1 MFSLDEIKIVS
12 LKYKVFFIH
21 FVLKKGMTMK
31 KNIPLSIIRNFKAN
45 EEVRAYLLL
54 KEKHL
59 RLTRD
64 GKPYLDVMLSDRSG
78 NIIGKIW
85 EHAGEIEPMIETGS
99 PVGVRAIVEE
109 YRNTRQLNIKR
120 IVPVNEEDFSS
131 KGFSWE
137 LILPQSEKNS
147 DKLWRFVE
155 KNIEKVE
162 NTHLNTLLQLL
173 IVDNR
178 AKILKHPASLRLH
191 HATMGGFLEHTVY
204 MLNLGVHA
212 AKQYKLDQ
220 DLVISG
226 ILLHDIGKLEELS
239 GYPNNLYTDEG
250 NFLGHVVMGYNM
262 VDRAIARIEGFPPE
276 LSLKIKHILLSHQ
289 GAYENQSPKKPA
301 FPEALLI
308 HYLDELDA
316 RMDMMKTAINQELDD
331 GDWTSMK
338 NYFRVPLYKS
348 NKDIHGSQDE
358 QDETDTDQKS

>member
-1 MFSLDEIKIVS
+1 MN
-12 LKYKVFFIH
+12 
-21 FVLKKGMTMK
+21 MK
-31 KNIPLSIIRNFKAN
+31 KNIPLSTIRDFKTN

-64 GKPYLDVMLSDRSG
+64 GKPYLDVMLTDRSG
-78 NIIGKIW
+78 TIIGKIW

-99 PVGVRAIVEE
+99 PVGVRAIVEDF
-109 YRNTRQLNIKR
+109 RGNRQLNITR

-137 LILPQSEKNS
+137 LILPQSESNS
-147 DKLWRFVE
+147 DKLWKFVE
-155 KNIEKVE
+155 KSIAKV
-162 NTHLNTLLQLL
+162 NNPYLLDLIQLL
-173 IVDNR
+173 IVKNR

-191 HATMGGFLEHTVY
+191 HATMGGFLEHLSY
-204 MLNLGVHA
+204 MLNLGMHA
-212 AKQYKLDQ
+212 AKQYHLDT
-220 DLVISG
+220 DLVITG

-262 VDRAIARIEGFPPE
+262 VDKVISSIKDFPEE
-276 LSLKIKHILLSHQ
+276 LALKIKHILLSHQ

-316 RMDMMKTAINQELDD
+316 RMDMMKMAIGQELDD
-331 GDWTSMK
+331 GDWTSVK

-348 NKDIHGSQDE
+348 QKDTHDNSEKQNKRSTGK
-358 QDETDTDQKS
+358 KS